1 MARNKAQLQQK
12 ALPAEHQEELV
23 SLCRIFVRLFCST
36 SLAEILKGKVIPA
49 TASKKKEQKK
59 INPEST

>member
-12 ALPAEHQEELV
+12 ALPAEHQELV